1 MVARWDE
8 LSVDVDSAGGDRFG
22 WKRVVGSIV
31 GEVASE
37 EEVECSL
44 GDATFLSFVGDDGLL
59 WVQGSVGGW
68 SANDVSVQARAWHE
82 ARTRWVGNAACGRVG
97 RRAWVRVHAQPRC
110 GLACMDGLHIPGG
123 GKLAVV
129 IGSFLPSIFCFAF
142 RVGTALC
149 ILL

>member
-31 GEVASE
+31 GEVAGE

-68 SANDVSVQARAWHE
+68 SANDVSVQARARYE
-82 ARTRWVGNAACGRVG
+82 A
-97 RRAWVRVHAQPRC
+97 
-110 GLACMDGLHIPGG
+110 
-123 GKLAVV
+123 
-129 IGSFLPSIFCFAF
+129 
-142 RVGTALC
+142 
-149 ILL
+149 